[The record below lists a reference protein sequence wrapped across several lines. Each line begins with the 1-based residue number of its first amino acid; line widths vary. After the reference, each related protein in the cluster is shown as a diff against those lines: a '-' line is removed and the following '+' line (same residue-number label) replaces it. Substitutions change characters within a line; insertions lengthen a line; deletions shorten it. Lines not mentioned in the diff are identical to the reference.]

1 MSMQEVLSILT
12 PTLLALVTAL
22 VALGIKWANAKAAWF
37 EARAKEWESVAAETR
52 EAVNEAKISSEGNR
66 KLIEENTR
74 LTRGIASRS
83 ALANEKM
90 KEVARESAFKADEIR
105 KTIES
110 KCDVEQ
116 DELDKLESDL
126 KDIIRDGM

>member
-12 PTLLALVTAL
+12 PTMLALVTAL

-83 ALANEKM
+83 SLANEKM
-90 KEVARESAFKADEIR
+90 KSIAVESAFKTAKIR
-105 KTIES
+105 ETMEKS
-110 KCDVEQ
+110 YNVEP
-116 DELDKLESDL
+116 DDLDKLEDRLKGAL
-126 KDIIRDGM
+126 KDVM